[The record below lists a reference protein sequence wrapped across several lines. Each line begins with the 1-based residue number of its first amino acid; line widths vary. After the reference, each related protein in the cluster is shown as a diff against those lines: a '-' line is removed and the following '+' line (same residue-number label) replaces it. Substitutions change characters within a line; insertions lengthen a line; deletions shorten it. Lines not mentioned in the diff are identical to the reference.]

1 MKAELI
7 TRFRDVADD
16 ETGIEMV
23 VWRLPVP
30 LPPSEHVYKYR
41 LVYVVAGKRVLGFDN
56 ERGKGDHRHVGD
68 VELPYV
74 FSGVDRLI
82 DDFIQEVAQW
92 KQLHSREL

>member
-23 VWRLPVP
+23 VWRLSAP

-56 ERGKGDHRHVGD
+56 ERGKGDHRHLGD

-74 FSGVDRLI
+74 FAGVDRLI

-92 KQLHSREL
+92 KREH

>member
-7 TRFRDVADD
+7 TRFRDVAED

-23 VWRLPVP
+23 VWRVPAPV
-30 LPPSEHVYKYR
+30 PPSEPGYKYR

-68 VELPYV
+68 TELPYV
-74 FSGVDRLI
+74 FLGVDQLI
-82 DDFIQEVAQW
+82 DDFIEEVARW
-92 KQLHSREL
+92 KREH